1 MEKDIREEVR
11 RRENE
16 YVKFLGTLVG
26 FDTSVIRHGEDGQ
39 EQKAQEFL
47 AGYLEKNGLSDPH
60 V

>member
-47 AGYLEKNGLSDPH
+47 AG
-60 V
+60 